1 LRFALLYDT
10 IDYQTP
16 LKIGFELL
24 AVLYRTNKGICLTMV
39 KAVFAGSFDPPT
51 FGHLN
56 IIERV
61 QKLFP
66 EIHVVIAVNNNK
78 TYCFSGEERL
88 EMIQKLV
95 SGWNNVSVH
104 LWDSLIVDYAKKIK
118 ADVLIRGVRNDN
130 DFLYEFDL
138 AMMNKSLNPQIE
150 TLFLVPDPKFFVLR
164 SSSIKEL
171 AAFGGDVST
180 MVPPIVEAM
189 LKKKFPPKK

>member
-1 LRFALLYDT
+1 
-10 IDYQTP
+10 
-16 LKIGFELL
+16 
-24 AVLYRTNKGICLTMV
+24 MV

-56 IIERV
+56 IIERA

-66 EIHVVIAVNNNK
+66 EIHVVIAVNKNK
-78 TYCFSGEERL
+78 NYCFSGEERL
-88 EMIQKLV
+88 DVIQQLV
-95 SGWNNVSVH
+95 SRWNNVSVH

-171 AAFGGDVST
+171 AAFGGDVSA
-180 MVPPIVEAM
+180 MVPSIVEAM
-189 LKKKFPPKK
+189 LKKKFSPKK

>member
-1 LRFALLYDT
+1 
-10 IDYQTP
+10 
-16 LKIGFELL
+16 
-24 AVLYRTNKGICLTMV
+24 MV

-56 IIERV
+56 IIERA

-66 EIHVVIAVNNNK
+66 EIHVVIAVNKN
-78 TYCFSGEERL
+78 YCFSGEERL
-88 EMIQKLV
+88 DVIQQLV
-95 SGWNNVSVH
+95 SRWNNVSVH

-189 LKKKFPPKK
+189 LKKKFSPKK

>member
-1 LRFALLYDT
+1 MCF
-10 IDYQTP
+10 
-16 LKIGFELL
+16 
-24 AVLYRTNKGICLTMV
+24 TMV

-56 IIERV
+56 IIERA
-61 QKLFP
+61 QKLFS
-66 EIHVVIAVNNNK
+66 EIHVVIAVNKNK
-78 TYCFSGEERL
+78 SYCFSGEERL
-88 EMIQKLV
+88 DVIQKLV
-95 SGWNNVSVH
+95 SRWDNVSVH

-189 LKKKFPPKK
+189 LKKKFPPKG

>member
-1 LRFALLYDT
+1 
-10 IDYQTP
+10 
-16 LKIGFELL
+16 
-24 AVLYRTNKGICLTMV
+24 MV

-56 IIERV
+56 IIERA

-66 EIHVVIAVNNNK
+66 EIHVVIAVNKNK
-78 TYCFSGEERL
+78 NYCFSGEERL
-88 EMIQKLV
+88 DVIQQLV
-95 SGWNNVSVH
+95 SRWNNVSVH

-189 LKKKFPPKK
+189 LKKKFSPKE

>member
-1 LRFALLYDT
+1 MCF
-10 IDYQTP
+10 
-16 LKIGFELL
+16 
-24 AVLYRTNKGICLTMV
+24 TMV

-56 IIERV
+56 IIERA
-61 QKLFP
+61 QKLFS
-66 EIHVVIAVNNNK
+66 EIHVVIAVNKNK
-78 TYCFSGEERL
+78 SYCFSGEERL
-88 EMIQKLV
+88 DVIQKLV
-95 SGWNNVSVH
+95 SRWDNVSVH
-104 LWDSLIVDYAKKIK
+104 LWDSLIVDYAKKIQ

-130 DFLYEFDL
+130 DFLDEFDL

-171 AAFGGDVST
+171 AALGGGVST

-189 LKKKFPPKK
+189 LKKKFSPKK

>member
-1 LRFALLYDT
+1 MCF
-10 IDYQTP
+10 
-16 LKIGFELL
+16 
-24 AVLYRTNKGICLTMV
+24 TMV

-56 IIERV
+56 IIERA
-61 QKLFP
+61 QKLFS
-66 EIHVVIAVNNNK
+66 EIHVVIAVNKNK
-78 TYCFSGEERL
+78 SYCFSGEERL
-88 EMIQKLV
+88 DVIQKLV
-95 SGWNNVSVH
+95 SRWDNVSVH

-180 MVPPIVEAM
+180 MVPPIVEDI
-189 LKKKFPPKK
+189 LKKKFLPKK

>member
-1 LRFALLYDT
+1 M
-10 IDYQTP
+10 I
-16 LKIGFELL
+16 
-24 AVLYRTNKGICLTMV
+24 

-56 IIERV
+56 IIERA
-61 QKLFP
+61 QKLFS

-78 TYCFSGEERL
+78 NYCFSGEERL

-95 SGWNNVSVH
+95 SRWNNVSVH

-180 MVPPIVEAM
+180 MVPPIVETM

>member
-1 LRFALLYDT
+1 
-10 IDYQTP
+10 
-16 LKIGFELL
+16 
-24 AVLYRTNKGICLTMV
+24 MV

-56 IIERV
+56 IIERA

-66 EIHVVIAVNNNK
+66 EIHVVIAVNKNK
-78 TYCFSGEERL
+78 NYCFSSEERL
-88 EMIQKLV
+88 DVIQQLV
-95 SGWNNVSVH
+95 SRWNNVSVH

-189 LKKKFPPKK
+189 LKKKFSPKK

>member
-1 LRFALLYDT
+1 
-10 IDYQTP
+10 
-16 LKIGFELL
+16 
-24 AVLYRTNKGICLTMV
+24 MV

-56 IIERV
+56 IIERA

-66 EIHVVIAVNNNK
+66 EIHVVIAVNKNK
-78 TYCFSGEERL
+78 NYCFSGEERL
-88 EMIQKLV
+88 EVIQKLV
-95 SGWNNVSVH
+95 SRWSNVSVH

-189 LKKKFPPKK
+189 LKKKFPPGK

>member
-1 LRFALLYDT
+1 
-10 IDYQTP
+10 
-16 LKIGFELL
+16 
-24 AVLYRTNKGICLTMV
+24 MV

-56 IIERV
+56 IIERA
-61 QKLFP
+61 QKLFS
-66 EIHVVIAVNNNK
+66 EIHVVIAVNKNK
-78 TYCFSGEERL
+78 SYCFSGEERL
-88 EMIQKLV
+88 DVIQKLV
-95 SGWNNVSVH
+95 SRWDNVSVH
-104 LWDSLIVDYAKKIK
+104 LWDSLIVDYAKTIQ

-189 LKKKFPPKK
+189 LKKKFPQKK

>member
-1 LRFALLYDT
+1 
-10 IDYQTP
+10 
-16 LKIGFELL
+16 
-24 AVLYRTNKGICLTMV
+24 MV

-56 IIERV
+56 IIERAK
-61 QKLFP
+61 KLFS
-66 EIHVVIAVNNNK
+66 EIHVVIAVNKNK
-78 TYCFSGEERL
+78 SYCFSGEERL
-88 EMIQKLV
+88 EVIQQLV
-95 SGWNNVSVH
+95 SRWNNVSVH

-189 LKKKFPPKK
+189 LKKKFPQKK

>member
-1 LRFALLYDT
+1 
-10 IDYQTP
+10 
-16 LKIGFELL
+16 
-24 AVLYRTNKGICLTMV
+24 MV

-118 ADVLIRGVRNDN
+118 AGVLIRGVRNDN

-189 LKKKFPPKK
+189 LKKKFPPGK

>member
-1 LRFALLYDT
+1 
-10 IDYQTP
+10 
-16 LKIGFELL
+16 
-24 AVLYRTNKGICLTMV
+24 MV

-56 IIERV
+56 IIERA
-61 QKLFP
+61 QKLFS
-66 EIHVVIAVNNNK
+66 EIHVVIAVNKNK
-78 TYCFSGEERL
+78 SYCFSGEERL
-88 EMIQKLV
+88 EMIQQLV
-95 SGWNNVSVH
+95 SRWNNVSVH

-180 MVPPIVEAM
+180 VVPPIVEAM
-189 LKKKFPPKK
+189 LKKKFSPKK

>member
-1 LRFALLYDT
+1 MY
-10 IDYQTP
+10 
-16 LKIGFELL
+16 
-24 AVLYRTNKGICLTMV
+24 CTMV

-56 IIERV
+56 IIERA
-61 QKLFP
+61 QKLFS
-66 EIHVVIAVNNNK
+66 EIHVVIAVNKNK
-78 TYCFSGEERL
+78 SYCFSGEERL
-88 EMIQKLV
+88 EVIQQLV
-95 SGWNNVSVH
+95 SRWNNVSVH

-180 MVPPIVEAM
+180 MVPPIVEAI
-189 LKKKFPPKK
+189 LKKKFSPKK

>member
-1 LRFALLYDT
+1 MCF
-10 IDYQTP
+10 
-16 LKIGFELL
+16 
-24 AVLYRTNKGICLTMV
+24 TMV

-56 IIERV
+56 IIERA
-61 QKLFP
+61 QKLFL
-66 EIHVVIAVNNNK
+66 EIHVVIAVNKNK
-78 TYCFSGEERL
+78 SYCFSGEERL
-88 EMIQKLV
+88 DVIQKLV
-95 SGWNNVSVH
+95 SRWDNVSVH
-104 LWDSLIVDYAKKIK
+104 LWDSLIVDYAKKIQ

-189 LKKKFPPKK
+189 LKKKFSPKK

>member
-1 LRFALLYDT
+1 
-10 IDYQTP
+10 
-16 LKIGFELL
+16 
-24 AVLYRTNKGICLTMV
+24 MV

-61 QKLFP
+61 QKLFS

-88 EMIQKLV
+88 EMIQQLV
-95 SGWNNVSVH
+95 SRWNNVSVH
-104 LWDSLIVDYAKKIK
+104 LWDSLIVDYAKQIK

-171 AAFGGDVST
+171 AAFGGDVSA
-180 MVPPIVEAM
+180 MVPSIVEAM
-189 LKKKFPPKK
+189 LKKKFSSKK

>member
-1 LRFALLYDT
+1 MY
-10 IDYQTP
+10 
-16 LKIGFELL
+16 
-24 AVLYRTNKGICLTMV
+24 CTMV

-56 IIERV
+56 IIERA
-61 QKLFP
+61 QKLFS
-66 EIHVVIAVNNNK
+66 EIHVVIAVNKNK
-78 TYCFSGEERL
+78 SYCFSGEERL
-88 EMIQKLV
+88 EVIQQLV
-95 SGWNNVSVH
+95 SRWNNVSVH

-171 AAFGGDVST
+171 AAFGGDVSA
-180 MVPPIVEAM
+180 MVPPVVEAM
-189 LKKKFPPKK
+189 LKKKFSPKK

>member
-1 LRFALLYDT
+1 
-10 IDYQTP
+10 
-16 LKIGFELL
+16 
-24 AVLYRTNKGICLTMV
+24 MV

-56 IIERV
+56 IIERA
-61 QKLFP
+61 QKLFS
-66 EIHVVIAVNNNK
+66 EIHVVIAVNKNK
-78 TYCFSGEERL
+78 SYCFSGEERL
-88 EMIQKLV
+88 EVIQQLV
-95 SGWNNVSVH
+95 SRWNNVSVH

-189 LKKKFPPKK
+189 LKKKFSPKK

>member
-1 LRFALLYDT
+1 
-10 IDYQTP
+10 
-16 LKIGFELL
+16 
-24 AVLYRTNKGICLTMV
+24 MV

-56 IIERV
+56 IIERAK
-61 QKLFP
+61 KLFS
-66 EIHVVIAVNNNK
+66 EIHVVIAVNKNK
-78 TYCFSGEERL
+78 SYCFSGEERL
-88 EMIQKLV
+88 EVIQQLV
-95 SGWNNVSVH
+95 SRWNNVSVH
-104 LWDSLIVDYAKKIK
+104 LWDSLIVDYAKTIQ

-180 MVPPIVEAM
+180 MVPPIVETM

>member
-1 LRFALLYDT
+1 
-10 IDYQTP
+10 
-16 LKIGFELL
+16 
-24 AVLYRTNKGICLTMV
+24 MV

-61 QKLFP
+61 QKLFS

-88 EMIQKLV
+88 EMIQQLV
-95 SGWNNVSVH
+95 SRWNNVSVH
-104 LWDSLIVDYAKKIK
+104 LWDSLIVDYAKQIK

>member
-1 LRFALLYDT
+1 M
-10 IDYQTP
+10 I
-16 LKIGFELL
+16 
-24 AVLYRTNKGICLTMV
+24 

-56 IIERV
+56 IIERT
-61 QKLFP
+61 QKLFS

-78 TYCFSGEERL
+78 NYCFSGEERL
-88 EMIQKLV
+88 EMIQTLA
-95 SGWNNVSVH
+95 SGWDNVSVH
-104 LWDSLIVDYAKKIK
+104 LWDSLIVDYAKKIQ

-180 MVPPIVEAM
+180 MVPPVVEAM

>member
-1 LRFALLYDT
+1 MCF
-10 IDYQTP
+10 
-16 LKIGFELL
+16 
-24 AVLYRTNKGICLTMV
+24 TMV

-56 IIERV
+56 IIERAK
-61 QKLFP
+61 KLFS
-66 EIHVVIAVNNNK
+66 EIHVVIAVNKNK
-78 TYCFSGEERL
+78 SYCFSGEERL
-88 EMIQKLV
+88 EVIQQLV
-95 SGWNNVSVH
+95 SRWNNVSVH

-189 LKKKFPPKK
+189 LKKKFPQKK

>member
-1 LRFALLYDT
+1 
-10 IDYQTP
+10 
-16 LKIGFELL
+16 
-24 AVLYRTNKGICLTMV
+24 MV

-56 IIERV
+56 IIERAK
-61 QKLFP
+61 KLFS
-66 EIHVVIAVNNNK
+66 EIHVVIAVNKNK
-78 TYCFSGEERL
+78 SYCFSGEERL
-88 EMIQKLV
+88 EMIQQLV
-95 SGWNNVSVH
+95 SRWNNVSVH

-171 AAFGGDVST
+171 AAFGGDVSA
-180 MVPPIVEAM
+180 MVPSIVEAM
-189 LKKKFPPKK
+189 LKKKFSSKK

>member
-1 LRFALLYDT
+1 M
-10 IDYQTP
+10 I
-16 LKIGFELL
+16 
-24 AVLYRTNKGICLTMV
+24 

-56 IIERV
+56 IIERA
-61 QKLFP
+61 QKLFS

-78 TYCFSGEERL
+78 NYCFSGEERL

-95 SGWNNVSVH
+95 SRWNNVSVH

-180 MVPPIVEAM
+180 MVPPIVEAI
-189 LKKKFPPKK
+189 LKKKFSPQK

>member
-1 LRFALLYDT
+1 
-10 IDYQTP
+10 
-16 LKIGFELL
+16 
-24 AVLYRTNKGICLTMV
+24 MV

-51 FGHLN
+51 FGHFN
-56 IIERV
+56 IIERA

-66 EIHVVIAVNNNK
+66 EIHVVIAVNKNK
-78 TYCFSGEERL
+78 NYCFSGEERL
-88 EMIQKLV
+88 DVIQQLV
-95 SGWNNVSVH
+95 SRWNNVSVH

-189 LKKKFPPKK
+189 LKKKFSPKK

>member
-1 LRFALLYDT
+1 
-10 IDYQTP
+10 
-16 LKIGFELL
+16 
-24 AVLYRTNKGICLTMV
+24 MV

-56 IIERV
+56 IIERA

-66 EIHVVIAVNNNK
+66 EIHVVIAVNKNK
-78 TYCFSGEERL
+78 NYCFSGEERL
-88 EMIQKLV
+88 DVIQQLV
-95 SGWNNVSVH
+95 SRWNNVSVH

-171 AAFGGDVST
+171 AAFGGDVSA
-180 MVPPIVEAM
+180 MVPSIVEAM
-189 LKKKFPPKK
+189 LKKKFSSKK

>member
-1 LRFALLYDT
+1 
-10 IDYQTP
+10 
-16 LKIGFELL
+16 
-24 AVLYRTNKGICLTMV
+24 MV

-61 QKLFP
+61 QKLFS

-88 EMIQKLV
+88 EMIQQLV
-95 SGWNNVSVH
+95 SRWNNVSVH
-104 LWDSLIVDYAKKIK
+104 LWDSLIVDYAKQIK
-118 ADVLIRGVRNDN
+118 AGVLIRGVRNDN

-171 AAFGGDVST
+171 AAFGGDVSA
-180 MVPPIVEAM
+180 MVPSIVEAM
-189 LKKKFPPKK
+189 LKKKFS

>member
-1 LRFALLYDT
+1 MCF
-10 IDYQTP
+10 
-16 LKIGFELL
+16 
-24 AVLYRTNKGICLTMV
+24 TMV

-56 IIERV
+56 IIERA
-61 QKLFP
+61 QKLFS
-66 EIHVVIAVNNNK
+66 EIHVVIAVNKNK
-78 TYCFSGEERL
+78 SYCFSGEERL
-88 EMIQKLV
+88 EVIQQLV
-95 SGWNNVSVH
+95 SRWNNVSVH

-189 LKKKFPPKK
+189 LKKKFPQKK